1 MCNSKFQFGSGAE
14 AAKVTVS
21 SDGELIIEE
30 RNAPTLEATKRLS
43 DYLNTLDC
51 LTSEQHNKLIELM
64 LAHLVEAEKGAF
76 LAGAGMAA
84 AALSESTEAEN
95 KRDTKILQ

>member
-14 AAKVTVS
+14 AAKVTIS
-21 SDGELIIEE
+21 KDGALIIE
-30 RNAPTLEATKRLS
+30 RNARTLEAAKRLS
-43 DYLNTLDC
+43 DYLNTLKS

-64 LAHLVEAEKGAF
+64 LDNLTEAEKGAF

-84 AALSESTEAEN
+84 AISESEEAEK
-95 KRDTKILQ
+95 KRDTQLLQ